1 MEYKDYYK
9 ILGVD
14 RKASQDEIKKKY
26 RKLAA
31 KYHPDKP
38 DGDEKKFKELG
49 EAYEVLSDPEKRKMY
64 DQLGHDW
71 KKYQQQGG
79 TSQDF
84 DFSQWAQQ
92 RRGSGQYQEFD
103 INMDDL
109 FGNGSRFGGGDS
121 FSSFF
126 ETLFGGGGARG
137 ARRGRGRA
145 DPFAQQGQTNP
156 FGGFGSQ
163 MNMGNRGQPAG
174 QDLEADLNI
183 SMAEAYH
190 GGHRQVTVTGQQMK
204 IKIPKGINDGKK
216 LKLKGKGAQ
225 AIQGGARG
233 DLYIKIHVQPDPRFE
248 RKGDDLYTEH
258 FVPVHLPVVGG
269 ETHVPTFDGKLKL
282 KIPAGTQN
290 GKRFRL
296 KGMGMPDFNNP
307 SSKGDL
313 YVRIMVQ
320 LPENPSEEEKER
332 FTQLSEAEEAGA

>member
-14 RKASQDEIKKKY
+14 RNASQDEIKKKY

-49 EAYEVLSDPEKRKMY
+49 EAYEVLSDHEKRKMY

-92 RRGSGQYQEFD
+92 RRGSGQYQEYD
-103 INMDDL
+103 INLEDL
-109 FGNGSRFGGGDS
+109 FGNGGRFGGGDN

-126 ETLFGGGGARG
+126 ETIFGGGGSRS
-137 ARRGRGRA
+137 RRQGRGRA
-145 DPFAQQGQTNP
+145 DPYGRQSQGDP

-163 MNMGNRGQPAG
+163 MNMGGQGRPAG
-174 QDLEADLNI
+174 KDLEADLTI
-183 SMAEAYH
+183 PLSEAYH
-190 GGHRQVTVTGQQMK
+190 GGSRQVTVNGEQMK
-204 IKIPKGINDGKK
+204 IKIPKGIHDGKK
-216 LKLKGKGAQ
+216 LKLKGQGAQ
-225 AIQGGARG
+225 AVQGGPRG
-233 DLYIKIHVQPDPRFE
+233 DLYIKIHIQQDSRLE
-248 RKGDDLYTEH
+248 RYGDDLYTEH

-269 ETHVPTFDGKLKL
+269 ETYVPTFDGKIKL
-282 KIPAGTQN
+282 KVPSGTQN

-296 KGMGMPDFNNP
+296 KGLGMPDFNQPNK
-307 SSKGDL
+307 KGDL
-313 YVRIMVQ
+313 YVRLMVE
-320 LPENPSEEEKER
+320 LPEHPTKEEKDQFR
-332 FTQLSEAEEAGA
+332 QLSEKEAAGV